1 MLNEGEVT
9 TIPTIINYPLSI
21 IHYPLSIYCKFLM
34 DNRLHCF
41 GKKNQHRTFDIKK
54 SVFLPS
60 NFND

>member
-1 MLNEGEVT
+1 MMNEGEVT
-9 TIPTIINYPLSI
+9 TIPTIINYQ
-21 IHYPLSIYCKFLM
+21 LSIYCKLLM